1 MKNPGQEVGPSAD
14 GNPTPQSPIP
24 NPRSPALLTD
34 LYELTMAAGYYE
46 AGKAGEIAVFELCY
60 RRLPRNRNY
69 ILHAGLPRVVD
80 YLLHLRFSDEEVS
93 YLQGLPQFRHA
104 SPGFWTYLRGFRFTG
119 DLFAMP
125 EGTPVFPGEPV
136 LAIRAP
142 LIEAQ
147 IPETYLLAA
156 VAFESMIASKAARI
170 VEAAQGRPVIEFG
183 TRRAHTA
190 EAGVL
195 GARAAYLAGCA
206 ATSNTLA
213 GFRFGIPVAGTSAH
227 SWVMSFPC
235 EMKAFR
241 TLQRVLGE
249 HTVQL
254 LDTYDSL
261 EGARH
266 AARLGPPLWG
276 VHLDSGDFAVLSRQV
291 RAILDQAGLGE
302 AKIMASGDLEEWR
315 IRDLVAAGAPIDS
328 FGVGTQ
334 LATSADAPAMNA
346 IYKLVELNIHGI
358 QRFTAKYSADKS
370 TVPGA
375 KQVFRAPERDV
386 IARSGECGS
395 GEALLRPVIL
405 AGELI
410 EPLPSLED
418 ARRRAAQSIAALGP
432 ALRKLDAAEPRNVIY
447 SRELRELTERTRNN
461 VVV

>member
-1 MKNPGQEVGPSAD
+1 
-14 GNPTPQSPIP
+14 
-24 NPRSPALLTD
+24 
-34 LYELTMAAGYYE
+34 MAAGYYE
-46 AGKAGEIAVFELCY
+46 AGKAGETAVFELSY
-60 RRLPRNRNY
+60 RRLPHNRNY
-69 ILHAGLPRVVD
+69 ILHAGLPRVVE
-80 YLLHLRFSDEEVS
+80 YLLNLRFSDEEVS
-93 YLQGLPQFRHA
+93 YLQSLPQFRQA
-104 SPGFWTYLRGFRFTG
+104 SPGFWNYLRGFRFTG

-156 VAFESMIASKAARI
+156 VGFESMIASKAARV
-170 VEAAQGRPVIEFG
+170 VEAAQGRAVIEFG

-195 GARAAYLAGCA
+195 GARASYLAGCA
-206 ATSNTLA
+206 ASSNTLA
-213 GFRFGIPVAGTSAH
+213 GLRFGIPVAGTSAH

-241 TLQRVLGE
+241 TLQRVLGDQ
-249 HTVQL
+249 TVQL

-276 VHLDSGDFAVLSRQV
+276 VRLDSGDFAAVSREV

-302 AKIMASGDLEEWR
+302 AKIMVSGDLDEFR
-315 IRDLVAAGAPIDS
+315 IRDLVACGAPIDS

-346 IYKLVELNIHGI
+346 IYKLVELDIQGIH
-358 QRFTAKYSADKS
+358 RFTAKYSPDKS

-375 KQVFRAPERDV
+375 KQVFRSPERDV

-405 AGELI
+405 AGNLI
-410 EPLPSLED
+410 EPLPTLEH
-418 ARRRAAQSIAALGP
+418 ARRRAAESIAALAP
-432 ALRKLDAAEPRNVIY
+432 ALRRLEATEPHNVVY
-447 SRELRELTERTRNN
+447 SRELRELMDRTRNN
-461 VVV
+461 VAP